1 MYLLSWYDLDG
12 YKLKGFFYIS
22 WGGVCL
28 YMYFFVNGFI
38 CFNRFNS
45 LEVVLFVYLILFKDF
60 KVIKIVIFNY

>member
-1 MYLLSWYDLDG
+1 MYLLSWYDWNE

-28 YMYFFVNGFI
+28 YLCMYVFFVNGFI

-45 LEVVLFVYLILFKDF
+45 LEVVLFVYLI
-60 KVIKIVIFNY
+60 